1 VKGQLKNYT
10 GYQKGFV
17 YIGIPFSKFNI
28 VFRNISAFITILI
41 FIFFHSPYSAISSET
56 LPFKTH
62 KFITA
67 YDFNEGDIPFIA
79 SHFEIMDTY
88 LSKANQ
94 VQKIKNLNPLF
105 KAIYYKNALTHREG
119 ATKDWED
126 WYVHDAQTGSRLVN
140 KDWGWYLMDIGKQS
154 YRISLA
160 NHIKN
165 SLTTNEIF
173 DGVFLDDVWG
183 SLSSGGFYREF
194 TKETGKISQSL
205 IDSWHNNMKLLLIQI
220 KMAIGNK
227 LLIVNTHYSNTGY
240 IVFSDGLMY
249 EAFCHSNWQPFGG
262 YYPEWQKVLE
272 KMKMISSSGKIYLA
286 QSGILTDASKS
297 QTIKTAKYC
306 YSMFLLGVNS
316 NSYFYF
322 SKNYRGV
329 TYFPEW
335 DGDLGSPIEDYH
347 ARAGT
352 PLFEREYSKGLVLIN
367 PSSESVQINLG
378 GEYKN
383 LEGVIT
389 ETIALGSH
397 EGEILLKRSEN

>member
-1 VKGQLKNYT
+1 MTLMK
-10 GYQKGFV
+10 
-17 YIGIPFSKFNI
+17 
-28 VFRNISAFITILI
+28 ILI
-41 FIFFHSPYSAISSET
+41 FINVLSLVVFSLPHSGISSEHISPT
-56 LPFKTH
+56 QASNSPSFKIH
-62 KFITA
+62 KFLTA
-67 YDFNEGDIPFIA
+67 YDFNEADVPFIA

-335 DGDLGSPIEDYH
+335 DVDLGSPIEDYH

-383 LEGVIT
+383 LDGVIT